1 MFLQNLKEDKISNDK
16 KSKTDNKSK
25 FDIYKQIFDEYQSDK
40 VKNEDI
46 KKLYVYIK
54 NKYIKKLKK
63 GELDLR
69 IERIRIEE
77 ELNKSNSKYTDKDE
91 KLRVMIGTL
100 YLTVTINLVLEFLK
114 TNFDSKYSFGL
125 GLLFVVYILY
135 KIDKIIRK
143 NKNKEKDLVNKISLK
158 VLDDI
163 INGEI

>member
-114 TNFDSKYSFGL
+114 TNFIY
-125 GLLFVVYILY
+125 
-135 KIDKIIRK
+135 
-143 NKNKEKDLVNKISLK
+143 
-158 VLDDI
+158 
-163 INGEI
+163 